1 VLLVQNVTAMQK
13 RIDPS
18 SRGFFTIFK
27 KDALQFV
34 MRWHEQS
41 TVHESWVTQ
50 IGIYAASPEVLRMH
64 WRVNFVNDYLAWP
77 DLAAALL
84 NFLRQKFSKLETS
97 KAGKLKKFISQNNC
111 VKWERG
117 FGAKPDSLGYCSIW
131 DLQDGEIGSA
141 FQHSPGGCEV
151 EIGDV
156 TKARRW
162 VKENQDAGK
171 KFAAKVLDKDGYLQ
185 IKVKSR
191 RRK

>member
-1 VLLVQNVTAMQK
+1 MQK
-13 RIDPS
+13 RIDIS
-18 SRGFFTIFK
+18 NRGFFTIYK
-27 KDALQFV
+27 KDALQFAS
-34 MRWHEQS
+34 RWHEPG
-41 TVHESWVTQ
+41 TVPKRWVEM
-50 IGIYAASPEVLRMH
+50 IGIYAARPEILQTAF
-64 WRVNFVNDYLAWP
+64 RVNFAEDYRAWP
-77 DLAAALL
+77 DLFAALL